1 MLVACKYAC
10 GSFGEILWLDE
21 FSKLLLNKMN
31 FSYINGTKTYEG
43 KNVFKPGKSPML
55 TFDVPSVKDSE
66 SRNGNSTQI
75 FVIAGGPCSGKTSLI
90 QALRERGFETVPE
103 TAEQMIKTGIKSGI
117 SVEEQRK
124 DPVKWQMDLLRK
136 DFSLFDQ
143 LADSGHS

>member
-1 MLVACKYAC
+1 
-10 GSFGEILWLDE
+10 
-21 FSKLLLNKMN
+21 MN